1 MRSESIGS
9 RAALWSAS
17 KSSRARQGGFT
28 LLEALVAL
36 GVILIFA
43 AALGPFLFQA
53 RRIISNADERLAA
66 QNLLRSLVANPM
78 PRPSWEN
85 PLREGETDRLRWR
98 IVAEPMIIGSPPQAD
113 PPKSTAFRV
122 TMSVSWGLGQ
132 SVIAETVQL
141 GRPK

>member
-1 MRSESIGS
+1 MAPPQERCLDCHAKGLAMKSESIGS
-9 RAALWSAS
+9 QAVLWSGS

-36 GVILIFA
+36 GVILMFA

-66 QNLLRSLVANPM
+66 QNLLRSFVANPM

-85 PLREGETDRLRWR
+85 HTREGETDWRRWR
-98 IVAEPMIIGSPPQAD
+98 IVAD
-113 PPKSTAFRV
+113 
-122 TMSVSWGLGQ
+122 
-132 SVIAETVQL
+132 
-141 GRPK
+141 